1 MVDVA
6 DSKSAGGDSVWV
18 RVPPPAP
25 RRSKLYIAC
34 SDLFYKSERAH
45 AAAPPFQIEPAALGF
60 DLGLFLSFAVS
71 ILCRRRH
78 YVGVI
83 FCIACSD
90 LFYKSERA
98 HAAAPP
104 FQIEPAALGFDL
116 GLFLSFAVSILCRR
130 RHYVGVI
137 FCIACSDLFY
147 IHIRDR
153 SCRCGSAAAF
163 WARCR
168 PPGGGLS
175 TEAGCGIIGGKTGPD
190 TGKGGDGRRAFAISG
205 RAGKRRGQETVPGAV
220 PPVSPGDGADGPGRA
235 A

>member
-25 RRSKLYIAC
+25 RRSKLY
-34 SDLFYKSERAH
+34 
-45 AAAPPFQIEPAALGF
+45 
-60 DLGLFLSFAVS
+60 
-71 ILCRRRH
+71 
-78 YVGVI
+78 
-83 FCIACSD
+83 IACSD

-220 PPVSPGDGADGPGRA
+220 TPVSPGDGADGPGRA

>member
-34 SDLFYKSERAH
+34 SDLFYKSERTH

-60 DLGLFLSFAVS
+60 DLGFFLSFAVS
-71 ILCRRRH
+71 FLCRRRH

-90 LFYKSERA
+90 LFYIHIRDRLCRCSSFPNRTRCA
-98 HAAAPP
+98 GLR
-104 FQIEPAALGFDL
+104 FGF
-116 GLFLSFAVSILCRR
+116 FLSFAVSILCRR

-153 SCRCGSAAAF
+153 LCRCGSAAAF
-163 WARCR
+163 LTRR
-168 PPGGGLS
+168 
-175 TEAGCGIIGGKTGPD
+175 
-190 TGKGGDGRRAFAISG
+190 GRRA
-205 RAGKRRGQETVPGAV
+205 
-220 PPVSPGDGADGPGRA
+220 GD
-235 A
+235 

>member
-1 MVDVA
+1 M
-6 DSKSAGGDSVWV
+6 WV

-116 GLFLSFAVSILCRR
+116 GFFLSFAVSILCRRRRYVGVIFCIACSDLFHKSERAHAAAPPFQIEPAALGFDLGLFLSFAVSILCRR

-147 IHIRDR
+147 KSERAH
-153 SCRCGSAAAF
+153 AAA
-163 WARCR
+163 
-168 PPGGGLS
+168 PPFQIEPAALGFDLGFFFLLPYRF
-175 TEAGCGIIGGKTGPD
+175 C
-190 TGKGGDGRRAFAISG
+190 
-205 RAGKRRGQETVPGAV
+205 VAV
-220 PPVSPGDGADGPGRA
+220 GTMSE
-235 A
+235 